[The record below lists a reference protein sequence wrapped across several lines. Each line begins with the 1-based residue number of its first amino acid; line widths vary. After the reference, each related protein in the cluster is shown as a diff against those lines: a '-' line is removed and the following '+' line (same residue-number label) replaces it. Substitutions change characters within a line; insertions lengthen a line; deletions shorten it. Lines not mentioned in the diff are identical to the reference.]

1 MSILLKKP
9 FREGRGTVVKFR
21 IEHCNINVLDLARS
35 IAFYQQALGLEE
47 VRRIEAPDGSFV
59 LVFVAD
65 EARQFTIELTWLRD
79 RKEPYDLGDN
89 ESHIAFRTDD
99 FQAAHDLHSK
109 MGCICFENSA
119 RGLYFI
125 NDPDGYW
132 LEILPQRK
140 A

>member
-1 MSILLKKP
+1 M
-9 FREGRGTVVKFR
+9 KFH
-21 IEHCNINVLDLARS
+21 IEHCNINVLELTKS
-35 IAFYQQALGLEE
+35 VVFYREALGLEE
-47 VRRIEAPDGSFV
+47 VRRIEAPDGSFI

-65 EARQFTIELTWLRD
+65 ETRKFSIELTWLRD

-109 MGCICFENSA
+109 MGCICYENIE

-132 LEILPQRK
+132 LEILP
-140 A
+140 

>member
-1 MSILLKKP
+1 LEE
-9 FREGRGTVVKFR
+9 EGGAVMKFR
-21 IEHCNINVLDLARS
+21 IEHCNINVLDLAKS
-35 IAFYQQALGLEE
+35 IAFYKEALGLEE

-65 EARQFTIELTWLRD
+65 EARQFSIELTWLRD
-79 RKEPYDLGDN
+79 HKEPYDLGDN
-89 ESHIAFRTDD
+89 ESHIAFRPDD
-99 FQAAHDLHSK
+99 FPGAHAMHSK
-109 MGCICFENSA
+109 MGCICYENTE